1 MRRCLGVALTFVSVS
16 VTTAAAQAIT
26 GPDTVLVQSGALT
39 LRALLW
45 RPVGSGPF
53 PAVLFNHGR
62 HGTGEPIDMGE
73 PAVIGPVFARHGF
86 VLLYLFRQGV
96 GLSTGQ
102 GTAEGDLMERAMAA
116 EGQQGRNR
124 EQLQLL
130 EKDELNEALSALAV
144 LHHRREVDPNRVAV
158 AGHSFGASLT
168 LLLAERDTSL
178 RAAVV
183 FSGSAVSWDRSPEL
197 RRRLEEAVG
206 RVVAPV
212 FFIHAAN
219 DYSVA
224 PGTTLAAEMERLGRP
239 HRLKVYP
246 AVGRTPAEGHA
257 LVYLRVAEWEPDVF
271 DFLDFLHH

>member
-1 MRRCLGVALTFVSVS
+1 
-16 VTTAAAQAIT
+16 
-26 GPDTVLVQSGALT
+26 
-39 LRALLW
+39 
-45 RPVGSGPF
+45 
-53 PAVLFNHGR
+53 
-62 HGTGEPIDMGE
+62 MGE
-73 PAVIGPVFARHGF
+73 PAAIGPVFARHGF
-86 VLLYLFRQGV
+86 VLLYLFRQGI

-124 EQLQLL
+124 VQLRLL
-130 EKDELNEALSALAV
+130 EEDELNEALSALAV
-144 LHHRREVDPNRVAV
+144 LRHQREVDSNRVAV

-168 LLLAERDTSL
+168 ILLAERDTSL

-183 FSGSAVSWDRSPEL
+183 FSGSAVSWNRSPEL

-219 DYSVA
+219 DYSIA

-271 DFLDFLHH
+271 DFLDFLRH